1 MEQVEKDVSIFCPRK
16 FPDGNVASILERV
29 GYQCIVFVCV
39 SKFRRRFPPVELE
52 FDDADD
58 TIYGVVYVSKWDASF
73 LMGRHDATPVP
84 LPSQQLADRDAA
96 SLMARTIECGACTP
110 ATQYIFWFV
119 AGLVVKDTTLII
131 GALGGLIPESESS
144 CRGIAWSVC
153 GVCFLVLLAYLVSRP
168 ANNTIEAFAG
178 LILLSAQVAV
188 AVCSAARSSGAAD
201 AANIIA
207 LAATVFSCIQTLAS
221 FVVFKLFQRQD
232 ELLALLL
239 SRWKRNINKHSSDEE
254 GNQQQQKSIHLNVPS
269 PPTMK
274 NIGIHKLVAA
284 NKEERRQVLH
294 HEALISF
301 VTMICTQN
309 KKRYERAT
317 IRER

>member
-1 MEQVEKDVSIFCPRK
+1 MGIGCVGLITATVLFVRLAAVLDPRGGIH
-16 FPDGNVASILERV
+16 FLAIGEVVPNPQHLRRQQRQYISLCTQRWHALSDPSCVWHPSVWAASTDR
-29 GYQCIVFVCV
+29 
-39 SKFRRRFPPVELE
+39 
-52 FDDADD
+52 D
-58 TIYGVVYVSKWDASF
+58 TIHQYLLLFESCRG
-73 LMGRHDATPVP
+73 GRHWW
-84 LPSQQLADRDAA
+84 L
-96 SLMARTIECGACTP
+96 
-110 ATQYIFWFV
+110 
-119 AGLVVKDTTLII
+119 LVDTATTLII

-188 AVCSAARSSGAAD
+188 AVCSAVGSSGAAN
-201 AANIIA
+201 ATNIIA